1 MQATSCPPWVS
12 MCNQIIY
19 FLLNFAGV
27 GDSLVLEGSDE
38 EKILLDAGSCLSNA
52 LHSCWLVK

>member
-1 MQATSCPPWVS
+1 MH
-12 MCNQIIY
+12 NLIIY

-27 GDSLVLEGSDE
+27 GNSLVLEGSDE

-52 LHSCWLVK
+52 LYYCWLVN